1 MQNTTLRVPFKGLL
15 GIVLLWQTVCVT
27 PTMGIARLFSQK
39 QPLATREN
47 IGVQLEVERYQP
59 LATRENIGV
68 PVVPEAL
75 LEELQLCKEL
85 ELELELERYQQI
97 LKDYKDKLRGVR
109 TEDYKLGNEFYY
121 LDKGRLVYNMHIRM
135 WYEPY
140 DCYLSLLTIAVLLVK
155 NPVPLLEAL
164 IKAGAN
170 VNHLEPSFVPLRS
183 VLEFALISQNML
195 TIQCLLAHRVNAAV
209 LSADAVF
216 RYIREAEWE
225 DDQKVSIVKQLIG
238 KGLDINRLYDNPLL
252 YNPTILPA
260 HLWILE
266 VSKVRENLS
275 KKHPLYGH
283 TPWED

>member
-27 PTMGIARLFSQK
+27 PTMGIARLFSQE
-39 QPLATREN
+39 QQIATRK
-47 IGVQLEVERYQP
+47 
-59 LATRENIGV
+59 NIGV

-140 DCYLSLLTIAVLLVK
+140 GCYLSLLTIAVLLVK

-170 VNHLEPSFVPLRS
+170 VNHLEPSFIPLRS

-238 KGLDINRLYDNPLL
+238 KGLDINQ
-252 YNPTILPA
+252 TI
-260 HLWILE
+260 
-266 VSKVRENLS
+266 
-275 KKHPLYGH
+275 
-283 TPWED
+283 

>member
-27 PTMGIARLFSQK
+27 PTMGIARLLSQE
-39 QPLATREN
+39 QQIATRK
-47 IGVQLEVERYQP
+47 
-59 LATRENIGV
+59 NIGV

-75 LEELQLCKEL
+75 LEELQLCK

-109 TEDYKLGNEFYY
+109 TEDYEFGNEFYY
-121 LDKGRLVYNMHIRM
+121 LGEGRLVYNMHIRM

-140 DCYLSLLTIAVLLVK
+140 GCYLSLLTIAVLLVK

-252 YNPTILPA
+252 YNPTILLA
-260 HLWILE
+260 HL
-266 VSKVRENLS
+266 
-275 KKHPLYGH
+275 
-283 TPWED
+283 

>member
-27 PTMGIARLFSQK
+27 PTMGIARLFSQE
-39 QPLATREN
+39 QQIATRKN
-47 IGVQLEVERYQP
+47 IGVPVVPEALLEDLQLWKEPKRYQP
-59 LATRENIGV
+59 LTTRENIGV

-85 ELELELERYQQI
+85 ELELERYQKI

-140 DCYLSLLTIAVLLVK
+140 GCYLSLLTIAVLLVK

-170 VNHLEPSFVPLRS
+170 VNHLEPSFIPLRS

-238 KGLDINRLYDNPLL
+238 KGLDINQ
-252 YNPTILPA
+252 TI
-260 HLWILE
+260 
-266 VSKVRENLS
+266 
-275 KKHPLYGH
+275 
-283 TPWED
+283 